1 MARLISLCLSAL
13 LALAACAA
21 PLPPQPQ
28 FGPDGQ
34 PLPQVYRISGSETQE
49 IRFRMLDAVNS
60 LRDANG
66 APPVRLDER
75 LTAAAATH
83 SRDMSVQSRPWHFG
97 SDGSSPVD
105 RINRVGYGGRL
116 IGEAISETYE
126 SELETLA
133 AWMQEETTR
142 RVILNRDATR
152 MGFAWLQE
160 DNGKIWWTLV
170 LGGEG
175 RPQSITPGA

>member
-1 MARLISLCLSAL
+1 MARLISLCLVAL
-13 LALAACAA
+13 LGLAACAA
-21 PLPPQPQ
+21 PPPAAPQ
-28 FGPDGQ
+28 MGADGR
-34 PLPQVYRISGSETQE
+34 PLPQVYRISDRETQE

-60 LRDANG
+60 LREANG
-66 APPVRLDER
+66 APPLRLDEK

-83 SRDMSVQSRPWHFG
+83 ARDMSVQGRPWHFG

-105 RINRVGYGGRL
+105 RINRVGYDGRL

-126 SELETLA
+126 NELETLA

-142 RVILNRDATR
+142 RVILNPDATR

-160 DNGKIWWTLV
+160 SGGKIWWTMV
-170 LGGEG
+170 LGGGG
-175 RPQSITPGA
+175 RPQAVTPGV